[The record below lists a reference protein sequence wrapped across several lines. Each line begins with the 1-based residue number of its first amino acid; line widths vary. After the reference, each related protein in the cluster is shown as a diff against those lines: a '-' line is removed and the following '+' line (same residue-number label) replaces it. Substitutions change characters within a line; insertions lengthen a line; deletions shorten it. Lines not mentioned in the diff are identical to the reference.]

1 MWRRKKL
8 QWPQLRK
15 PENNWRAMLN
25 PNLNSLCCI
34 YRFRCIF
41 CSQRGNEFN
50 YVGQLR
56 NFGSR
61 YRQHS
66 IQMMTDWMN
75 HEKRMA
81 AMESGQPIPRGTLSL
96 SSSVLYEHA
105 IHWHADTPNF
115 SDIFEADIVH
125 RLPEHRGNNASDSR
139 NRRRWG
145 KILSPWAKKVADRA
159 VNISFSCSSLP
170 LYALSMSFP
179 SRNSIAILSD
189 FRIFHAAFSG
199 GVSASTEFQ
208 NSPTSKNAYTGQSSL
223 FKNSFNNIN
232 WLEFGSYIRS
242 DRRDRM

>member
-8 QWPQLRK
+8 QWAQLRK
-15 PENNWRAMLN
+15 PENNRRAMLN
-25 PNLNSLCCI
+25 PSLNSLC
-34 YRFRCIF
+34 YWL
-41 CSQRGNEFN
+41 STDSDASSALRGAMHSTTSVNREISEVVTGNTPFKWWPIGWITRKEWPPWN
-50 YVGQLR
+50 QD
-56 NFGSR
+56 NR
-61 YRQHS
+61 YREERCRLRS
-66 IQMMTDWMN
+66 
-75 HEKRMA
+75 
-81 AMESGQPIPRGTLSL
+81 
-96 SSSVLYEHA
+96 YEHA
-105 IHWHADTPNF
+105 IHRHADTPNF
-115 SDIFEADIVH
+115 SDIFEVDIVY

-208 NSPTSKNAYTGQSSL
+208 NFPTSKNAYTGQSSL